1 MCTHKGEKTFK
12 CHLCD
17 MTFLMED
24 NLKSHMYEIHLEDEA
39 NHSMQ
44 SYVNIQSSTLI
55 QSENYT
61 FQNGIFDENIANHSN
76 SSTRFNSLDE
86 ATFPQEY
93 MPQNIQL
100 KILPLG
106 INVQTQSGINI
117 PTFNE
122 IQDTNSFGFYPENGQ
137 DIPMSMLNTEMSILD
152 TKYFGFYADNE
163 RNFHTPM
170 PNREM
175 PILDRSTK
183 HRSVSFAAGSIDQLS
198 SISTRPEENPSN
210 LDNISQVSSQ
220 YEMSSDRL
228 ILNTLQSMDEH
239 QQLNIM
245 EENELNAN
253 TTSTSTNID
262 MNTQMYN
269 IHLEQ
274 TISDQNLTN
283 SSTENHES
291 FSFAFGELE
300 SNISTEFNILDLFPW
315 LE

>member
-1 MCTHKGEKTFK
+1 MSTHNGEKAFK

-17 MTFLMED
+17 MTFLLED
-24 NLKSHMYEIHLEDEA
+24 NLKSHMYETHSEDEV

-44 SYVNIQSSTLI
+44 SYIDIQSLTTRNPEQHS
-55 QSENYT
+55 
-61 FQNGIFDENIANHSN
+61 FQYGIFDENIANHSN

-93 MPQNIQL
+93 MPQNIQP

-152 TKYFGFYADNE
+152 KKYFSFHADNE
-163 RNFHTPM
+163 RNVHTPM
-170 PNREM
+170 PNTEM
-175 PILDRSTK
+175 PILDKSTK

-210 LDNISQVSSQ
+210 CDNILPVSSQ

-245 EENELNAN
+245 EENFLNAN

-262 MNTQMYN
+262 MNSQINN
-269 IHLEQ
+269 INLEQ
-274 TISDQNLTN
+274 NISDQNFAN

-291 FSFAFGELE
+291 FSTAFEELE
-300 SNISTEFNILDLFPW
+300 SNISTELNILDLFPW